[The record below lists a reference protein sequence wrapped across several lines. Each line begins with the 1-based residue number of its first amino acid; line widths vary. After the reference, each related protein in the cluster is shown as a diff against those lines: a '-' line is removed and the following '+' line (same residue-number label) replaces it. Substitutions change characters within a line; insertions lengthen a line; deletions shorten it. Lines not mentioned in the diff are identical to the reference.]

1 MKDKIKIMV
10 LEKVIHKQ
18 KAKKIKNRIV
28 H

>member
-18 KAKKIKNRIV
+18 KAKKNKIG
-28 H
+28 